1 MLYPCFCPPFV
12 CSSYLVCVST
22 FLMNYFDVRLPYFY
36 HMPVAVLLGIYI
48 AGKIE
53 GLGSIPDNDPMIVI
67 RTVFM
72 ILPAATGAV
81 YFFRQFKARN
91 DLHLR
96 ESVFILGMI
105 QFLTY
110 LLPSFLR

>member
-1 MLYPCFCPPFV
+1 
-12 CSSYLVCVST
+12 
-22 FLMNYFDVRLPYFY
+22 MNYFDIRLPYFY
-36 HMPVAVLLGIYI
+36 NMPPAVLLGIYV

-53 GLGSIPDNDPMIVI
+53 ALGSLPVDDPMLFL

-72 ILPAATGAV
+72 ILPAAAGGV
-81 YFFRQFKARN
+81 YFFRQFRAKN
-91 DLHLR
+91 DLYLR
-96 ESVFILGMI
+96 EGVFILGMI